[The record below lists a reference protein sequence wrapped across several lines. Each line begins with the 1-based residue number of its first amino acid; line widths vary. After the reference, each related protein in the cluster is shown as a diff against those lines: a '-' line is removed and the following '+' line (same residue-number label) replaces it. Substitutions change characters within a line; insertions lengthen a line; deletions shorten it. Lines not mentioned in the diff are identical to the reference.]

1 MKNST
6 NKILVVALVLLLLVN
21 IAMLVFIIKGK
32 ERPARRQGKAP
43 FERMVKELNMSDQ
56 QRKQYD
62 SLREVHFSAIRPLFD
77 SMRTLRQAL
86 FNQMKADTLN
96 EQIIRGFS
104 AQISDKQA
112 LADRL
117 TLLHF
122 RNVRALFSG
131 DQQRK
136 FDEFVQK
143 MMQRNNRKKDSVGRD
158 K

>member
-6 NKILVVALVLLLLVN
+6 KILSIALVLLLLVN
-21 IAMLVFIIKGK
+21 IAMLVFILKDK
-32 ERPARRQGKAP
+32 KRPARRQGKAP
-43 FERMVKELNMSDQ
+43 FENMVKELNMSDQ
-56 QRKQYD
+56 QKKQYD
-62 SLREVHFSAIRPLFD
+62 SLREVHFSSIRPLFD

-96 EQIIRGFS
+96 EQIIRGYS

-117 TLLHF
+117 TLVHF
-122 RNVRALFSG
+122 RNVRSLFSG
-131 DQQRK
+131 DQQRNS
-136 FDEFVQK
+136 
-143 MMQRNNRKKDSVGRD
+143 RRKDSVGKD